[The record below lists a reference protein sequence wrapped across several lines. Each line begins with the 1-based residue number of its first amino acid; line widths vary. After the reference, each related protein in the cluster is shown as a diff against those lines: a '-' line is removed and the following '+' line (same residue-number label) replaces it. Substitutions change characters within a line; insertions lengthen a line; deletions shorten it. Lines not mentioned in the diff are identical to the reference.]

1 MLSISHGSNLKCT
14 RLGRDTTNG
23 LRSTWQIHSFHVSP
37 KSPRLAQ
44 THRLI
49 RSGGLS
55 PLKDGSGKPTAAP
68 HPNELDPMPN
78 LDPNGMEKH
87 VNAKTVRGFRK
98 IEKNMASHCTSH
110 GSAFLWHRADC
121 CVASQCKTMTSDSKF
136 GRFFIH
142 VWCNWGVRHLDTQ
155 QIPTAIKPS
164 TAPNVR
170 SDRPVFLSLQRITTH
185 LCRLSQPSAF

>member
-55 PLKDGSGKPTAAP
+55 PQRMDQGSQLQRHIQMSWIQCQIWIQMAW
-68 HPNELDPMPN
+68 
-78 LDPNGMEKH
+78 
-87 VNAKTVRGFRK
+87 
-98 IEKNMASHCTSH
+98 KNMSTQKQSED
-110 GSAFLWHRADC
+110 LEKLK
-121 CVASQCKTMTSDSKF
+121 KTWL
-136 GRFFIH
+136 H
-142 VWCNWGVRHLDTQ
+142 
-155 QIPTAIKPS
+155 
-164 TAPNVR
+164 TAPLMALLFCGIEQTAV
-170 SDRPVFLSLQRITTH
+170 SL
-185 LCRLSQPSAF
+185 PKAKP